1 MGRKLN
7 VLQLQM
13 IRYVNNEKELCTDIS
28 HQLVYGSTERR
39 LNVITD
45 IHSIGRK
52 LNVIIDVQSTKARDD
67 YIC

>member
-1 MGRKLN
+1 
-7 VLQLQM
+7 M
-13 IRYVNNEKELCTDIS
+13 ITYVNNEKELCSDIS

-67 YIC
+67 